1 MIFDG
6 ARDHDDDRLS
16 AWLWLYD
23 AACLLLAMVNAVAW
37 PVLLY
42 VLVAP

>member
-1 MIFDG
+1 MTIFRD
-6 ARDHDDDRLS
+6 ARDYDDDRVPGWLS
-16 AWLWLYD
+16 D
-23 AACLLLAMVNAVAW
+23 IVCLLLAMANAIVW